1 MREGEY
7 LACLNSTLHDIVKST
22 KQIFNMF
29 SMGIQACVMA
39 PSDYDPCLFMV
50 NLLFCVIY
58 VNGYLLFAKEDN
70 YIDALAENFFD
81 NKLEIEYEDQ
91 SLMASLLCILLRLV
105 PVVTK
110 LSCSQWLIT
119 SIVSWC
125 LPA

>member
-1 MREGEY
+1 M
-7 LACLNSTLHDIVKST
+7 
-22 KQIFNMF
+22 M
-29 SMGIQACVMA
+29 SMGLQSCGMD
-39 PSDYDPCLFMV
+39 PSEYDPHILV
-50 NLLFCVIY
+50 GEHVICVVY
-58 VNGYLLFAKEDN
+58 VNDFSFFSKEDN
-70 YIDALAENFFD
+70 YIDALAENVFD